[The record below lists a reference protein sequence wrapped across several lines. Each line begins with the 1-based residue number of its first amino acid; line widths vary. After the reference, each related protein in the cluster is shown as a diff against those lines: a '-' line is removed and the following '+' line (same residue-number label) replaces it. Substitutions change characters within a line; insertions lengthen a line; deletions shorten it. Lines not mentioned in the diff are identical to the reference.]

1 MLLAIIL
8 ALIVGGVIV
17 AIALTCLLTAG
28 SEFEEDNSE
37 NEPFPK

>member
-28 SEFEEDNSE
+28 REFEEDDPEKES
-37 NEPFPK
+37 FPK

>member
-28 SEFEEDNSE
+28 QEFEEDDPE
-37 NEPFPK
+37 KEPFPK

>member
-17 AIALTCLLTAG
+17 AIALTCFLTAG
-28 SEFEEDNSE
+28 EEVEEDTSE
-37 NEPFPK
+37 NDPFPK